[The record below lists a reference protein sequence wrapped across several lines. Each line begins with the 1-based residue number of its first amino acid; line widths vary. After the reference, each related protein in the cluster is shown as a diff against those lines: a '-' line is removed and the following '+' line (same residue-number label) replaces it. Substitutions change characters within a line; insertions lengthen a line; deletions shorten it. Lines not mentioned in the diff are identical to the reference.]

1 MSTKF
6 NRNDSNAADDQF
18 YADDYKTDLNGVE
31 EDLRTSLGDLHAMP
45 CIISGLVLTV
55 NTGDD
60 SLFDVSSGLAYDEDG
75 YRIEIP
81 SDQLANSGADT
92 ANGAINYIC
101 VRHKNS
107 YDTSRNA
114 YKIGVSWNTRKFD
127 DFEIVV
133 RTEAQGVQ
141 AGDVCLGTSTGNG
154 SGISVSTENRTQPD
168 FSGAVDTAPPA
179 KVTGVNLLTGDEPTY
194 IFNDPANPISSQ
206 VIDDFTPARAWI
218 KVTFNE
224 VTDPSGIRE
233 YQVELIPLY
242 YEVSEVVEKED
253 LIQSQTINY
262 SPAAPGGPEY

>member
-60 SLFDVSSGLAYDEDG
+60 SLFDVSAGIAYEEDG

-81 SDQLANSGADT
+81 SDQSANSGADIT
-92 ANGAINYIC
+92 NGATNYIC
-101 VRHKNS
+101 VRHKYS
-107 YDTSRNA
+107 YDTNRNA
-114 YKIGVSWNTRKFD
+114 YKTGVLWDTRKFD

-133 RTEAQGVQ
+133 RTEAQGIQ
-141 AGDVCLGTSTGNG
+141 NGDVCLGTSTGNG

-168 FSGAVDTAPPA
+168 FSGTADTTPPM
-179 KVTGVNLLTGDEPTY
+179 KVTGLILATGAEP
-194 IFNDPANPISSQ
+194 SLVHGSVESQ
-206 VIDDFTPARAWI
+206 IVEDDLPVRAWI
-218 KVTFNE
+218 KVTWNE
-224 VTDPSGIRE
+224 VTDPSGIKE
-233 YQVELIPLY
+233 YQVELVPLDDSNEELPVY
-242 YEVSEVVEKED
+242 
-253 LIQSQTINY
+253 LQTQTVKY
-262 SPAAPGGPEY
+262 APTAPGGPEYQPT